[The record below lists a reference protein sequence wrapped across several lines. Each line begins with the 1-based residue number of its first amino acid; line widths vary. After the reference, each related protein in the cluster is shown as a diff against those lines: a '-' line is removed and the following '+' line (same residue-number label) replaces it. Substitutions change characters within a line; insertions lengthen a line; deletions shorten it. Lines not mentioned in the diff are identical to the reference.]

1 MVKDDNDVSPIAQLD
16 ESHNGSWHP
25 LEPFEVGRPPEEWG
39 TISFDDLG
47 FNWPDHLM
55 QGESDHQPALAASP
69 NTNTALDFELV
80 NALQPNDEALAKH
93 ENTQTRKR
101 EAEEPPDL
109 AGLPHRF
116 RPEQSRPSIT
126 IQSHSDSSIS
136 RKSSTPSSTLN
147 LTPGSSSA
155 SPWTLTRH
163 GLESFEPHPAPHN
176 FLSSTWGMES
186 LDAPRSENE
195 SHTDYSLLS
204 ADTRTVMGSYDISE
218 QELGESPWAWLRD
231 TGLTDAQ
238 SGVQSLTNEPNNSFL
253 FVPSEQAIEAS
264 HSAPASTTRGSSLI
278 IPVCLPP
285 SLNQAPL
292 GVLPDLG
299 TQDRQPAK
307 RKRDKDDAESRTQT
321 RQVRDMGACL
331 RCRIYK
337 EKVPSTRQ
345 DLYGWSGDA
354 DLSTVRPQ
362 CALWPLR
369 PGCWKRKA
377 VQAALPKG

>member
-1 MVKDDNDVSPIAQLD
+1 MKI
-16 ESHNGSWHP
+16 HK
-25 LEPFEVGRPPEEWG
+25 
-39 TISFDDLG
+39 
-47 FNWPDHLM
+47 
-55 QGESDHQPALAASP
+55 LA
-69 NTNTALDFELV
+69 
-80 NALQPNDEALAKH
+80 
-93 ENTQTRKR
+93 R
-101 EAEEPPDL
+101 EKPK
-109 AGLPHRF
+109 
-116 RPEQSRPSIT
+116 SRPAWQGCH

-155 SPWTLTRH
+155 SPWILTRH
-163 GLESFEPHPAPHN
+163 GSESFQPHPAPHN
-176 FLSSTWGMES
+176 FLSSTWGGMES

-204 ADTRTVMGSYDISE
+204 ADNRTVMGSYDISE

-231 TGLTDAQ
+231 TDLTDAR
-238 SGVQSLTNEPNNSFL
+238 SGVQPLTNEPNNSFL
-253 FVPSEQAIEAS
+253 FVPSEQAIVAS
-264 HSAPASTTRGSSLI
+264 HSAPDSTIRGSSLI

-292 GVLPDLG
+292 GMLPDLG
-299 TQDRQPAK
+299 TQDRQQAK
-307 RKRDKDDAESRTQT
+307 RKRDEDDAESRTQT
-321 RQVRDMGACL
+321 RKLRDVGACL

-354 DLSTVRPQ
+354 DLFAVRPQ

-369 PGCWKRKA
+369 PGCWKCKA